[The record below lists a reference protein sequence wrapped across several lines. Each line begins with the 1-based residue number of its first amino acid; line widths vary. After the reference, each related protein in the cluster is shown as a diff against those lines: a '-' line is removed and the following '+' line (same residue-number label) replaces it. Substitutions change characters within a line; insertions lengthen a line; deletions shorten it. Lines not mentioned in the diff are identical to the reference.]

1 VTHRAAPYQQ
11 EQQQQQQQQQPKPQ
25 QPQQQPSD
33 EQTVEQF
40 LEQFDISLI
49 EGAKLLVESKSL
61 SAAFFTKA
69 MFHLVFLIV

>member
-11 EQQQQQQQQQPKPQ
+11 EQQQQQQQPKPQ

-40 LEQFDISLI
+40 LEQFDISLL

-61 SAAFFTKA
+61 SAI
-69 MFHLVFLIV
+69 FLPKQYFISFSP